1 MVNFISYYFR
11 VSSSSSTDDERILQV
26 EEEGGPLEPDEEEEG
41 GPIEPDEEEEGPGGR
56 IRRRMFRYV
65 MDSSDSE
72 GYSSIYLSSGGGRAL
87 TRTITLKI
95 HQK

>member
-26 EEEGGPLEPDEEEEG
+26 EEEEEEGGPLEPDEEEEG
-41 GPIEPDEEEEGPGGR
+41 GPIEPDEEEEGPGGG

-72 GYSSIYLSSGGGRAL
+72 GYSSIYLSSRGGEGD
-87 TRTITLKI
+87 
-95 HQK
+95 